1 MIKDVRQQGAD
12 AAAKPEMFMPHTQPP
27 FGNFMVRSVSLVLR
41 RDQNPEGSIAGVRAI
56 VRELDPELPVY
67 DVSTMQQ
74 LVAKSVATRRFN
86 MFLVT
91 IFSALALV
99 LAAIGIY
106 GVMSYTVTAR
116 TREIGIRIA
125 LGARGVNVLSLVI
138 KDGMKLA
145 LAGLAIG
152 IGGAL
157 ALTRLMR
164 TLLFD
169 VTPTDPATFAG
180 VAILLFVVALL
191 ACFPPARRA
200 SGFNPVDALR
210 HE

>member
-1 MIKDVRQQGAD
+1 
-12 AAAKPEMFMPHTQPP
+12 H
-27 FGNFMVRSVSLVLR
+27 
-41 RDQNPEGSIAGVRAI
+41 PEGSIAGVRTI

-67 DVSTMQQ
+67 EVSTMQQ
-74 LVAKSVATRRFN
+74 LVATSVATRRFN
-86 MFLVT
+86 MFMVA

-99 LAAIGIY
+99 LAAIGVY

-125 LGARGVNVLSLVI
+125 LGARAVNVLSLMI
-138 KDGMKLA
+138 KEGMKLA
-145 LAGLAIG
+145 VVGLAIG

-164 TLLFD
+164 TLLFE

-180 VAILLFVVALL
+180 VAILLFVVALF
-191 ACFPPARRA
+191 ACFLPARRA
-200 SGFNPVDALR
+200 SEFDPVDALR